1 MSAFLALYSIKVL
14 LWKRMKSFSFLQL
27 PNVSDGVLI
36 HGLYTDA
43 FRFDSKTMKMASECD
58 RVMNEM
64 MPLLHM
70 EPRMDFTP
78 PEEDY
83 MCPLYKTGAR
93 AGVLSTTGSF
103 NFRSCNKLGL
113 FTQRF
118 VRVTIS

>member
-1 MSAFLALYSIKVL
+1 VPNQLSFDLLFEMSYSAD
-14 LWKRMKSFSFLQL
+14 RHRFCLQL
-27 PNVSDGVLI
+27 PRVADGVLI

-43 FRFDSKTMKMASECD
+43 FRFDTQTMKMTSERD

-70 EPRMDFTP
+70 EPQMDFTP

-93 AGVLSTTGSF
+93 AGVLSTTG
-103 NFRSCNKLGL
+103 
-113 FTQRF
+113 
-118 VRVTIS
+118 